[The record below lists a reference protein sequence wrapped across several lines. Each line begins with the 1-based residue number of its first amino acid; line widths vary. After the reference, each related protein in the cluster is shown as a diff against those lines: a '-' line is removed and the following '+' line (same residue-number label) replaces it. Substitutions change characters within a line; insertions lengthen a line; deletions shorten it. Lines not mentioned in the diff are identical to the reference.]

1 MAGKDTSVT
10 DPRERRLEWAAI
22 SVTQGEVLDA
32 FAVYCRAALDD
43 VELVAESPTLLK
55 LAWKRERSAVE
66 VTDELP
72 EREEPTLV
80 LTEITDGLIT
90 RLLDDAQL
98 RSRIAVYDLARLEKA
113 NSVRS
118 SVFVYFE
125 WFLRDVYGVKI
136 VASDS
141 FTRGLVD
148 RGIISLGFG

>member
-1 MAGKDTSVT
+1 MSVT
-10 DPRERRLEWAAI
+10 DPRDRRLEWAAM

-32 FAVYCRAALDD
+32 FATYCRDALDD
-43 VELVAESPTLLK
+43 VELVTAEQTRLE

-66 VTDELP
+66 VADRLP
-72 EREEPTLV
+72 DREEPTLV
-80 LTEITDGLIT
+80 LTELTEILVA

-98 RSRIAVYDLARLEKA
+98 RSRVAVYDLARLEKA
-113 NSVRS
+113 NAVHS

-125 WFLRDVYGVKI
+125 WFLRDVYGVKV
-136 VASDS
+136 VASDA